1 MTNRIRV
8 VVTGMGAVTPIGH
21 TVPETWENA
30 LAGQSG
36 VARIQRFDPVAA
48 DLPVHI
54 AAEVKNFNPKKYI
67 DRKEARRMARCSQ
80 LALVAAHEALEDAGL
95 SAPIYTDDALA
106 ERVATVIGVGMGG
119 LDWAMEHSQKYW
131 EQGARGVSPFAL
143 VSSLPNM
150 PSYHVSLLA
159 GAKGPIT
166 TPVAACATG
175 SQAIG
180 EGADMIRNGRADMA
194 LVGGSE
200 GLIIDVS
207 ILGFS
212 VMRALSTRND
222 APEKASRPFDKDR
235 DGFVM
240 GEGAGILVLESLEH
254 AQARGARIY
263 GEVMGY
269 ASSSDAYH
277 MTQPDPESQGVRR
290 AIRWAMKYAG
300 IAPEAVDYVNAHGT
314 STPLNDPAET
324 YALKQ
329 VFGDHAYKLAVSSN
343 KSMIGHTMGAAGAI
357 EAILTVL
364 TMQRSVI
371 LPTINLDTPDPECD
385 LDYVPWEPR
394 EAEVRVSLKNA
405 FGFGGQ
411 NACLILGRWEGV

>member
-1 MTNRIRV
+1 MAGRTRV
-8 VVTGMGAVTPIGH
+8 VVTGMGAVTPIGMSV
-21 TVPETWENA
+21 TETWENA
-30 LAGQSG
+30 LAGKSG
-36 VARIQRFDPVAA
+36 VAPIQRFDPVAVEI
-48 DLPVHI
+48 PVHI
-54 AAEVKNFNPKKYI
+54 AAEIRDFDPDKYLP
-67 DRKEARRMARCSQ
+67 RKEARRMARCSQ
-80 LALVAAHEALEDAGL
+80 LALIAAMEALRDAGL
-95 SAPIYTDDALA
+95 SSPIYADDALA

-119 LDWAMEHSQKYW
+119 LDWAIEHSQKFW
-131 EQGARGVSPFAL
+131 QQGPRGVSPFAL

-166 TPVAACATG
+166 TPVVACATG

-180 EGADMIRNGRADMA
+180 EGADMIRHGRADMA
-194 LVGGSE
+194 LVGGAE

-212 VMRALSTRND
+212 VMGALSTRN
-222 APEKASRPFDKDR
+222 AEPERASRPFDKDR

-240 GEGAGILVLESLEH
+240 GEGAGVLVLESLEH

-263 GEVMGY
+263 GEVLGY
-269 ASSSDAYH
+269 ASSSDAFH
-277 MTQPDPESQGVRR
+277 MTQPDPDARGVRR
-290 AIRWAMKYAG
+290 AITWALRDAG
-300 IAPEAVDYVNAHGT
+300 VAPEAVDYVNAHGT

-324 YALKQ
+324 FAIKQ

-357 EAILTVL
+357 ETILTFLSLRNGVL
-364 TMQRSVI
+364 
-371 LPTINLDTPDPECD
+371 LPTINLDEPDPLCD
-385 LDYVPWEPR
+385 LDYVPWTPR
-394 EAEVRVSLKNA
+394 ETDARIALKNA

-411 NACLILGRWEGV
+411 NACLILGRWDGD